1 VRTPKIPTLLMLVLS
16 LGLVAAACSS
26 GNPSTSPA
34 PTTSGGATSPSQ
46 MVNDH
51 GTKDLSGKAETSV
64 ELDNFYFAPTVL
76 KGTAGQ
82 KLKLELENESGTLHN
97 FTLEAQ
103 NIDQD
108 VEPGKKTEVTVT
120 FSQSG
125 SLQFF
130 CKYHKALGMAG
141 ELST

>member
-1 VRTPKIPTLLMLVLS
+1 MRTPKIPNILILTLS
-16 LGLVAAACSS
+16 LGLVTAACSS
-26 GNPSTSPA
+26 GKATTPAA
-34 PTTSGGATSPSQ
+34 PTTSAGATTASQ

-51 GTKDLSGKAETSV
+51 GTKDLSGQAEASV
-64 ELDNFYFAPTVL
+64 ELDNFYFEPTVL

-82 KLKLELENESGTLHN
+82 KIKLELENEGSALHN
-97 FTLEAQ
+97 FTLDAQ
-103 NIDQD
+103 GIDQD
-108 VEPGKKTEVTVT
+108 VEPGKKAEVTVS
-120 FSQSG
+120 FPQSG